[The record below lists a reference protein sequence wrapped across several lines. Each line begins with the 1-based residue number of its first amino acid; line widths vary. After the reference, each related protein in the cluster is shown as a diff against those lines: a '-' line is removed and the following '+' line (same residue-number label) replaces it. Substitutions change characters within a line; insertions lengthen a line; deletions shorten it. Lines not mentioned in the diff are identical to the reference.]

1 MFLNRIGNS
10 DIERLILKREMRCI
24 PLNKIYAL
32 NILLRKSN
40 KIAVSVNRCDL
51 RPVKS
56 YIWCKLP
63 QA

>member
-1 MFLNRIGNS
+1 MFLNSIGNS

-40 KIAVSVNRCDL
+40 KIAVSVNRL
-51 RPVKS
+51 
-56 YIWCKLP
+56 
-63 QA
+63 